1 MIMSIF
7 VRNFNYFL
15 LLSKPVGNQMTEKY
29 DYALVSGGFDP
40 VHVGHLR
47 MFQDAK
53 KLSNKVIVLLNNDD
67 WLIKKK
73 GKPFMYH
80 EQRKEILEEFESIT
94 EVIIQSSSEKSSS
107 LSIKEFAIKN
117 PNKKICYCNGG
128 DRSNIKNILEAK
140 VCSDFNI
147 KLEFGIG
154 GKNKIESS
162 SELTKNYLGN
172 VEKRP
177 WGNYHIIAK
186 NTGYQIKEIK
196 VLQNS
201 KLSLQKHKSR
211 SEFWQIVKGKSKII
225 IEENEY
231 FLKEKEHIYI
241 PKNTLHRIEN
251 IGNEELIFIEIQ
263 LGQNLKEDDIIRLE
277 DDYGRV

>member
-1 MIMSIF
+1 M
-7 VRNFNYFL
+7 
-15 LLSKPVGNQMTEKY
+15 KKKY
-29 DYALVSGGFDP
+29 DFAIVSGGFDP

-47 MFQDAK
+47 MFQDAN
-53 KLSNKVIVLLNNDD
+53 KLADKVIVLLNNDD

-73 GKPFMYH
+73 GKPFMSQ
-80 EQRKEILEEFESIT
+80 EQRKEILKEFISIS
-94 EVIIQSSSEKSSS
+94 EVIIQKSSEKSSN
-107 LSIKEFAIKN
+107 LAIKEFAAKN

-140 VCSDFNI
+140 MCAELNI
-147 KLEFGIG
+147 ELEFEIG
-154 GKNKIESS
+154 GKEKIESS
-162 SELTKNYLGN
+162 SQLTKNYLGN

-196 VLQNS
+196 VNQNS

-225 IEENEY
+225 IEEKEY

-241 PKNTLHRIEN
+241 PKNTIHRIEN
-251 IGNEELIFIEIQ
+251 IGKEELIFIEIQ
-263 LGQNLKEDDIIRLE
+263 LGENLKEEDIIRLE
-277 DDYGRV
+277 DDYGRA